1 MSYIIQNLGVDPAN
15 HSAAPVNVEGRV
27 HAPVDFQPL
36 HPSIC
41 TAKQGPDNV
50 YCPVEGPLKT
60 STCVTFKAF
69 LVVIVA
75 PAKVTWILNGF
86 HCDAP

>member
-1 MSYIIQNLGVDPAN
+1 MC
-15 HSAAPVNVEGRV
+15 
-27 HAPVDFQPL
+27 
-36 HPSIC
+36 SISSSR
-41 TAKQGPDNV
+41 
-50 YCPVEGPLKT
+50 EGPLKP

-86 HCDAP
+86 HCDAPNSLSLVLSTRHCFKRTISRAYSTEEISS